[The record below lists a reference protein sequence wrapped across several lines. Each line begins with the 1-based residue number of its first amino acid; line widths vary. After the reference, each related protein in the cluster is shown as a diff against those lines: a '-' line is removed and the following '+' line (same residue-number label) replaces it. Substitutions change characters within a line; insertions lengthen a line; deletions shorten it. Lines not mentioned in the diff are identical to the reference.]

1 MADDRAMAS
10 VTRKK
15 TSKAGEKKAKAKK
28 KAGQTKKAA
37 KMTAQQT
44 AKKARFAAKKKKV
57 SRTPP
62 NLEVDPEVLEF
73 INAINR
79 YKKSHNR
86 PFPSYSEILYVL
98 RKLGYTKS

>member
-1 MADDRAMAS
+1 MADDRPMAS

-15 TSKAGEKKAKAKK
+15 AAKAGAKNATTKK
-28 KAGQTKKAA
+28 KAAQTKKAA
-37 KMTAQQT
+37 K
-44 AKKARFAAKKKKV
+44 KKANFAAKKKKV

-73 INAINR
+73 IDAIAK

-86 PFPSYSEILYVL
+86 PFPSYSETLYVL
-98 RKLGYTKS
+98 RSLGYTKS

>member
-15 TSKAGEKKAKAKK
+15 TSKAGETKAKAKK
-28 KAGQTKKAA
+28 KAGQTKN

-73 INAINR
+73 IDAINR

>member
-15 TSKAGEKKAKAKK
+15 ASKAGEKKAKAKK
-28 KAGQTKKAA
+28 AGQTKIAA

-44 AKKARFAAKKKKV
+44 AKKTKFATKKKKV

-73 INAINR
+73 IDAIDR